1 MVFLSRSMYS
11 SRFSGS
17 WKLTGRMKKTNK
29 INKKIPMATISEP
42 SPLKAYQSPP
52 MKEAKASF
60 KKAFILNESNF
71 MIMRIKP

>member
-1 MVFLSRSMYS
+1 
-11 SRFSGS
+11 
-17 WKLTGRMKKTNK
+17 
-29 INKKIPMATISEP
+29 MATISEP